1 MFRLTIG
8 DFFRGL
14 LIAVMTPV
22 MVAFLAVLNRV
33 VTDPG
38 FDVFSLDFVALLK
51 ELTNVFIVSAY
62 GGSSAYIIKN
72 LLTDSNQNFLGIG
85 SQKE

>member
-1 MFRLTIG
+1 MFKLTLG

-14 LIAVMTPV
+14 LIAAMTPV
-22 MVAFLAVLNRV
+22 MVAFLAVMNRV
-33 VTDPG
+33 VTDPN

-51 ELTNVFIVSAY
+51 ELTNVFIVSAC
-62 GGSSAYIIKN
+62 GGGSAYIIKN
-72 LLTDSNQNFLGIG
+72 LLTDDNQNFLGIG